1 MTYNLVPTLLTY
13 DSREGQLNAMKKIM
27 ILAFLALSLF
37 ATGTKNKTGNPIPT
51 CDPCPW
57 VR

>member
-1 MTYNLVPTLLTY
+1 MYNLVPTLLTY

-37 ATGTKNKTGNPIPT
+37 AKGTTNKNGNPLPT